1 MPSSVVLEEPT
12 LILVELRGVELI
24 FVGDG
29 CLVNQKSS
37 QNRHFLIRR
46 VLMTFFG
53 HDEGYLSIDKMFKSL
68 ILKLLRD
75 NSIVVS
81 NTSKS
86 DGTRSAQI
94 LTCLTRTRGFVLI
107 K

>member
-1 MPSSVVLEEPT
+1 MPGGVVLEEPT
-12 LILVELRGVELI
+12 LILVELRGVELV

-53 HDEGYLSIDKMFKSL
+53 HDEGYLSIDKMFKKSY
-68 ILKLLRD
+68 LK
-75 NSIVVS
+75 I
-81 NTSKS
+81 T
-86 DGTRSAQI
+86 
-94 LTCLTRTRGFVLI
+94 
-107 K
+107 